1 MEYKFVASDAKDLKR
16 KRPHGACESCK
27 KRKKRCYHGDQ
38 GDGLEDSSQLSHADQ
53 APSEIPLFSPPATSN
68 RNPADQRH
76 AYASNTNSFPPTS
89 MTVSPSMY
97 RPSVPSRSS
106 RFVGDT
112 HAEAN
117 LELEQDDPSE
127 RRDRDGVGI
136 WLDSADEEAADSDRS
151 HNDNADAFITK
162 GPLIKDEDKQA
173 LICTFLSR
181 VQPLFPILES
191 AHTDIRTAMNMN
203 ETLALAVCLVAA
215 KDQRARNHLRLSTN
229 SSPMPV
235 SIFVKK
241 VHRIIEARV
250 RDWRNFDRLDLI
262 RILTLISTHQ
272 EGPEGSEEA
281 SMHLSEAIH
290 HAYTVGIHLNRHAD
304 PSVGDDNARLFWCVW
319 SWDKLSAATNGRPR
333 MAYEMDV
340 GLDYQESLKLFETPG
355 RLWMKIARLLSSVND
370 LYNPRP
376 CVDTESHIKDFP
388 RWEFLLEEEDI
399 KGVDEGFL
407 TTLELFY
414 HSVSMLSCRIKFLV
428 GRKRAFASSLRRY
441 LSAAT
446 VYSISKVVP
455 PQDLAPLPVVP
466 YAYCL
471 GTLVAYQQYRCSQ
484 RQVHRDIAE
493 EKLAH
498 FQEQLQAMSSCWYAA
513 KSMARKSQ
521 RVLREF
527 RRCNAIGNEK
537 HRSKT
542 PNEAAAAAAAA
553 VSTNLSAANSSQMPT
568 PDSFVASKDMTSGQL
583 PYNNGGF
590 HDGSTIGYGAFADMD
605 MMFGNLMDMNAFTGD
620 IEFALAPHMDTGYNP
635 SSGVWATGQGAN
647 GGG

>member
-27 KRKKRCYHGDQ
+27 KRKKRCYHGE
-38 GDGLEDSSQLSHADQ
+38 DGEAEDVSQLSSNDISR
-53 APSEIPLFSPPATSN
+53 PEIPLFSPPTPLKRPSNPSPGQGDTS
-68 RNPADQRH
+68 
-76 AYASNTNSFPPTS
+76 TT
-89 MTVSPSMY
+89 SPSSH
-97 RPSVPSRSS
+97 RPSIPSRSS

-136 WLDSADEEAADSDRS
+136 WLDSADEDAADSDQS
-151 HNDNADAFITK
+151 HHETAEANAAK
-162 GPLIKDEDKQA
+162 GTLIRDEDKRA
-173 LICTFLSR
+173 LLSVFIPR
-181 VQPLFPILES
+181 VQPLFPMLEA
-191 AHTDIRTAMNMN
+191 AHTNVDAAMRMN
-203 ETLALAVCLVAA
+203 ETLAFAICLVAA
-215 KDQRARNHLRLSTN
+215 KDERARTHLRFSTN
-229 SSPMPV
+229 PSALPV
-235 SIFVKK
+235 AMFTKK
-241 VHRIIEARV
+241 LHRIIEARV
-250 RDWRNFDRLDLI
+250 RNWRSFDRLDLI
-262 RILTLISTHQ
+262 RILTLISMHQ
-272 EGPEGSEEA
+272 EGPEGPEEA

-290 HAYTVGIHLNRHAD
+290 HAYTVGIHLNRHAEEK
-304 PSVGDDNARLFWCVW
+304 VAEDNARLFWCIW
-319 SWDKLSAATNGRPR
+319 SWDKLSAASNGRPR
-333 MAYEMDV
+333 MSYEMDV
-340 GLDYQESLKLFETPG
+340 GLDFNDSLKLFDTPG
-355 RLWMKIARLLSSVND
+355 RLWLKIARLLSSVND

-446 VYSISKVVP
+446 VYSISKCVP
-455 PQDLAPLPVVP
+455 AQDLAPLPVVP

-471 GTLVAYQQYRCSQ
+471 ATLVAYQQYRCSQ

-513 KSMARKSQ
+513 KSMARKSE

-527 RRCNAIGNEK
+527 RRCNAIGDKQHKGHHASESTTSSHLN
-537 HRSKT
+537 T
-542 PNEAAAAAAAA
+542 
-553 VSTNLSAANSSQMPT
+553 VSTTQIPT
-568 PDSFVASKDMTSGQL
+568 PESFIAPKDMPSGQ
-583 PYNNGGF
+583 NMFSTNGGGF
-590 HDGSTIGYGAFADMD
+590 NDVSNMGYGAFADMD

-620 IEFALAPHMDTGYNP
+620 IEFALAPHMDGGYNDGTNMW
-635 SSGVWATGQGAN
+635 STGNGVN
-647 GGG
+647 GGT

>member
-27 KRKKRCYHGDQ
+27 KRKKRCYHGE
-38 GDGLEDSSQLSHADQ
+38 DGNSEDVSRLSSIDGSR
-53 APSEIPLFSPPATSN
+53 PEIPLFSPPAPIQKPSGPRSVGPSPGQVSGTSKTS
-68 RNPADQRH
+68 PASHR
-76 AYASNTNSFPPTS
+76 PPS
-89 MTVSPSMY
+89 I
-97 RPSVPSRSS
+97 PSRSS

-136 WLDSADEEAADSDRS
+136 WMDSADEEAAESDQS
-151 HNDNADAFITK
+151 HTEAAESNVAK
-162 GPLIKDEDKQA
+162 GPLIRDEDKRA
-173 LICTFLSR
+173 LLSVFIAR
-181 VQPLFPILES
+181 VQPLFPLLEA
-191 AHTDIRTAMNMN
+191 AHTDLDSAMKMN
-203 ETLALAVCLVAA
+203 ETLSLAVCLVAA
-215 KDQRARNHLRLSTN
+215 KDERSRSYLRFSTN
-229 SSPMPV
+229 PSALPV
-235 SIFVKK
+235 NMFTKK
-241 VHRIIEARV
+241 LHRIIEARV
-250 RDWRNFDRLDLI
+250 RNWRSFDRLDLI

-272 EGPEGSEEA
+272 EGPEGPEEA

-290 HAYTVGIHLNRHAD
+290 HAYTWGIHLNRHAEARIAE
-304 PSVGDDNARLFWCVW
+304 DNARLFWCIW
-319 SWDKLSAATNGRPR
+319 SWDKLSAAANGRPR
-333 MAYEMDV
+333 MSYEMDV
-340 GLDYQESLKLFETPG
+340 GLDYNECLKLFETPG
-355 RLWMKIARLLSSVND
+355 KLWLKIARLLSSVND

-388 RWEFLLEEEDI
+388 RWEFLLEEEEDV
-399 KGVDEGFL
+399 KGMDEGFL

-446 VYSISKVVP
+446 VYSISKCVP
-455 PQDLAPLPVVP
+455 AQDLAPLPVVP

-471 GTLVAYQQYRCSQ
+471 ATLVAYQQYRCSQ

-527 RRCNAIGNEK
+527 RRCNAIGDKQQNG
-537 HRSKT
+537 H
-542 PNEAAAAAAAA
+542 
-553 VSTNLSAANSSQMPT
+553 NSSGSTASSHPATVSSTQIPT
-568 PDSFVASKDMTSGQL
+568 PDSFVASKDMPAGQMMYNTNGSGF
-583 PYNNGGF
+583 NDVSNM
-590 HDGSTIGYGAFADMD
+590 GYGAFADMD

-620 IEFALAPHMDTGYNP
+620 IEFALAPHLDTGYNA
-635 SSGVWATGQGAN
+635 SSGMWPAGEGIN
-647 GGG
+647 GGT

>member
-27 KRKKRCYHGDQ
+27 KRKKRCYHGE
-38 GDGLEDSSQLSHADQ
+38 DGEAEDISQLSSNDVSR
-53 APSEIPLFSPPATSN
+53 PEIPLFSPPTPLKRPSNPSPGQGGTS
-68 RNPADQRH
+68 
-76 AYASNTNSFPPTS
+76 TT
-89 MTVSPSMY
+89 SPSSH
-97 RPSVPSRSS
+97 RPSIPSRSS

-136 WLDSADEEAADSDRS
+136 WLDSADEDAADSDQS
-151 HNDNADAFITK
+151 HHDTAEANAAK
-162 GPLIKDEDKQA
+162 GPLIRDEDKRA
-173 LICTFLSR
+173 LLSVFIAR
-181 VQPLFPILES
+181 VQPLFPMLEA
-191 AHTDIRTAMNMN
+191 AHTNIDAAMRMN
-203 ETLALAVCLVAA
+203 ETLAFAICLVAA
-215 KDQRARNHLRLSTN
+215 KDERARTHLRFSTN
-229 SSPMPV
+229 PSALPV
-235 SIFVKK
+235 AMFTKK
-241 VHRIIEARV
+241 LHRIIEARV
-250 RDWRNFDRLDLI
+250 RKWRNFDRLDLI
-262 RILTLISTHQ
+262 RILTLISMHQ
-272 EGPEGSEEA
+272 EGPEGPEEA

-290 HAYTVGIHLNRHAD
+290 HAYTVGIHLNRHAEEK
-304 PSVGDDNARLFWCVW
+304 VAEDNARLFWCIW
-319 SWDKLSAATNGRPR
+319 SWDKLSAASNGRPR
-333 MAYEMDV
+333 MSYEMDV
-340 GLDYQESLKLFETPG
+340 GLDFNDSLKLFDTPG
-355 RLWMKIARLLSSVND
+355 RLWLKIARLLSSVND

-446 VYSISKVVP
+446 VYSISKCVP
-455 PQDLAPLPVVP
+455 AQDLAPLPVVP

-471 GTLVAYQQYRCSQ
+471 ATLVAYQQYRCSQ

-527 RRCNAIGNEK
+527 RRCNAIGDKQEK
-537 HRSKT
+537 GHNASGST
-542 PNEAAAAAAAA
+542 TSSHINT
-553 VSTNLSAANSSQMPT
+553 VSTTQIPT
-568 PDSFVASKDMTSGQL
+568 PESFINSKDIPTGQNMFSTNGSGF
-583 PYNNGGF
+583 NDVSNM
-590 HDGSTIGYGAFADMD
+590 GYGAFADMD

-620 IEFALAPHMDTGYNP
+620 IEFALAPHMDNGYNDGT
-635 SSGVWATGQGAN
+635 SMWSTGNGVN
-647 GGG
+647 GGTL

>member
-1 MEYKFVASDAKDLKR
+1 MEYKFVASGAKDLKR

-27 KRKKRCYHGDQ
+27 KRKKRCYHGEN
-38 GDGLEDSSQLSHADQ
+38 GEDSEDISQLSHTDQ
-53 APSEIPLFSPPATSN
+53 ALPEIPLFSPPVPLNNNLKDSRQEHAPPKEGYSINAT
-68 RNPADQRH
+68 
-76 AYASNTNSFPPTS
+76 TI
-89 MTVSPSMY
+89 SPSSH
-97 RPSVPSRSS
+97 RPAVPSRSS

-151 HNDNADAFITK
+151 HNETTEANIIK
-162 GPLIKDEDKQA
+162 GPLIRTENMRM
-173 LICTFLSR
+173 LLSTFLAR
-181 VQPLFPILES
+181 VQPLFPILEA
-191 AHTDIRTAMNMN
+191 AHTSVDEAVKMN

-215 KDQRARNHLRLSTN
+215 KDERAKNHLRFAADSTVL
-229 SSPMPV
+229 PV
-235 SIFVKK
+235 AAFTKK
-241 VHRIIEARV
+241 IHRIIEARV
-250 RDWRNFDRLDLI
+250 RNWRSFDRLDLI

-272 EGPEGSEEA
+272 EGAEGAEEA

-290 HAYTVGIHLNRHAD
+290 HAYTVGIHLKRHDAQKTGED
-304 PSVGDDNARLFWCVW
+304 SSRLFWCIW
-319 SWDKLSAATNGRPR
+319 TWDKLSAASNGRPR

-340 GLDYQESLKLFETPG
+340 GLDFEQSLKLFATPG

-388 RWEFLLEEEDI
+388 RWEFLLEEEDV
-399 KGVDEGFL
+399 KGMDEGFL

-455 PQDLAPLPVVP
+455 AQDLAPLPVVP

-471 GTLVAYQQYRCSQ
+471 ATLVAYQQYRCSQ

-527 RRCNAIGNEK
+527 RRCNAIGTDK
-537 HRSKT
+537 QSKGATTASGTSNT
-542 PNEAAAAAAAA
+542 PYM
-553 VSTNLSAANSSQMPT
+553 STVGSAQIPT
-568 PDSFVASKDMTSGQL
+568 PDSFIATKDMPAGQMMYD
-583 PYNNGGF
+583 PGAGF
-590 HDGSTIGYGAFADMD
+590 NHVSNMGYGAFADMD

-620 IEFALAPHMDTGYNP
+620 IEFALGPYMDNGYNTSTTQSMWP
-635 SSGVWATGQGAN
+635 AGEGINGAS
-647 GGG
+647 